1 MSNSIKVGL
10 TGNYLSG
17 LDYVVS
23 IFKRYKIPV
32 FDCDIMIKYLLY
44 NSEEHIEKIR
54 DIFGED
60 VFTDGV
66 VDISKFDGIYNSTGD
81 LKFHVLLKLL
91 EYDII
96 KFYEGWRLNHQKSP
110 YTIFKSQILFE
121 FGFHT
126 SMNLNINCL
135 RPIKYRA
142 TELHD
147 YFNYEYADAYKLLET
162 EMCEKNKDSFSTYT
176 IYNYDNYPDSV
187 EAQIEAT
194 HKSLKN
200 KSNTVIDL
208 HSSAADYVD

>member
-60 VFTDGV
+60 VFTNGV
-66 VDISKFDGIYNSTGD
+66 VDISKFDGIDNSTGD

-126 SMNLNINCL
+126 LMNLNINCL

-147 YFNYEYADAYKLLET
+147 YFNYEYVDAYKLLET
-162 EMCEKNKDSFSTYT
+162 EMGEKNKDSFSTYT

-200 KSNTVIDL
+200 KSNTVIDR
-208 HSSAADYVD
+208 HSSAAEYVD